1 MNNGPMDTGSRP
13 PWLPWNAGQTLGRL
27 MNASANIVPILLV
40 TDDQHMAENLRDA
53 LEGAPV
59 TTTATR
65 EPERLF
71 QEVADRLPRTLLLD
85 GRLLAESIPLICQ
98 RLRSSRVTADV
109 PIIVITAPEA
119 SSERIRALESGA
131 DDCVATPLDI
141 PELVAR
147 IRAKT
152 RQGGPPAALGHLHA
166 GPIDLDLDRWTA
178 SVSGESLSLTK
189 KEFLLLQTLIESRG
203 RTLTREYLLKTVW
216 SLRAM
221 VETRTVDVH
230 IARLRRKLGPTGRYI
245 VTVRNVGFRLDLM
258 PEWLTQHRH
267 RDDA

>member
-1 MNNGPMDTGSRP
+1 MNNGPMGADSRSTWP
-13 PWLPWNAGQTLGRL
+13 RWDAGQTLGRL
-27 MNASANIVPILLV
+27 MNATANIAPILIV
-40 TDDQHMAENLRDA
+40 TDDERMAEDLRDA
-53 LEGAPV
+53 LEGEPV
-59 TTTATR
+59 AVTSAR
-65 EPERLF
+65 DPQRLF

-85 GRLLAESIPLICQ
+85 GRLLADGTPRICQ

-119 SSERIRALESGA
+119 STERIRALESGA

-141 PELVAR
+141 LELIAR
-147 IRAKT
+147 IRAKA

-178 SVSGESLSLTK
+178 TVSGEALNLTK

-203 RTLTREYLLKTVW
+203 RTLTREYLLQTVW
-216 SLRAM
+216 SLRAS

-230 IARLRRKLGPTGRYI
+230 IARLRRKLGPAGRYI

-258 PEWLTQHRH
+258 PDWLAGRTDRTGP
-267 RDDA
+267 